1 MADYKFRVLT
11 GNPERLN
18 VVTCKLGSAAGQAY
32 TSKDAKKAM
41 KMGPVGNF
49 FLAPDGSELEGFLDN
64 VDGGPPMGGF
74 PAGGVARPGQ
84 GIRVEAQVAA
94 GVTTPLVFG
103 DLVVA
108 AAQLALGTP
117 GLPQVKKG
125 TPATWKYQVIT
136 VNGTG
141 AAGDTVVLERL

>member
-1 MADYKFRVLT
+1 MDYKYAVLT

-18 VVTCKLGSAAGQAY
+18 VITCKLGQVAGEKY
-32 TSKDAKKAM
+32 TTKDAKKAM
-41 KMGPVGNF
+41 KMGPVGNM
-49 FLAPDGSELEGFLDN
+49 FLAPTGSELEGFLDN

-84 GIRVEAQVAA
+84 GIRVLAQVAA
-94 GVTTPLVFG
+94 AQATPLVFG

-108 AAQLALGTP
+108 GVQLALGTE
-117 GLPQVKKG
+117 GLPQVIKG
-125 TPATWKYQVIT
+125 DPETFKYQVIT

-141 AAGDTVVLERL
+141 GAGSTVVLERL